1 MKSRISELKKAGMEG
16 SLYCL
21 HVEDNVY
28 DASYP
33 ATGIYHTHRWF
44 YYEHEGGKPSVLVM
58 VVESQKVAAGTIR
71 EIFQDLTQNLYE
83 TYGYASPM
91 IFLGT
96 KFRTEERPIYPLIRA
111 MIDEKKLNQALSLEI
126 FDENEQIILHL
137 EKVF

>member
-1 MKSRISELKKAGMEG
+1 MRIALNEFLEDYEERRIVAIMGGHNMSRLEGMYRQVAFLKMFENSLREEG
-16 SLYCL
+16 LL
-21 HVEDNVY
+21 
-28 DASYP
+28 AI
-33 ATGIYHTHRWF
+33 AKGGIIYSP
-44 YYEHEGGKPSVLVM
+44 GS
-58 VVESQKVAAGTIR
+58 AGTIR
-71 EIFQDLTQNLYE
+71 EIFQDLTQNHYE